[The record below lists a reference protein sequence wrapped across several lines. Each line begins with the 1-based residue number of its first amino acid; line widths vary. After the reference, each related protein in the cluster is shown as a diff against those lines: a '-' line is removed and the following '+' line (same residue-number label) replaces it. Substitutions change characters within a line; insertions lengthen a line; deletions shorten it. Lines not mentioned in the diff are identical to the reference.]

1 LAKRGDAAALPI
13 FQRIARAGS
22 LAQPVRL
29 AAVRCL
35 IELGPA
41 SAAPILLGLLKED
54 DRDIARAAQEGLAA
68 LPGKEIDTL
77 VLRLLGSAEAG
88 QRLLALELIGQRRMK
103 KALPALIEKLN
114 DTDNSVRSA
123 ALKGLG
129 ELGTT
134 AELPMLLDRLL
145 DTRSSQDLK
154 ALEQAVSTLCAKSDN
169 PEQSTGK
176 LAGLLNRASPAQKI
190 VLLRVLAQAG
200 GPTAL
205 AAIRASVK
213 DADPEV
219 HAAAIRTLS
228 TWKTTEVIPDLL
240 ALAKEAKDPT
250 DRQLGLRSYLGLATR
265 TTIPP
270 AERLSM
276 CKQAST
282 LVKNPEDKKLLLA
295 ALGVLNSPGAL
306 PLILPHLEDPATNEE
321 AAAAAVVLAERL
333 LKGRDRPRVASQLI
347 GPLEKVAKATTNA
360 DLARRAQ
367 EAAKL
372 AKSKAGVK

>member
-1 LAKRGDAAALPI
+1 
-13 FQRIARAGS
+13 
-22 LAQPVRL
+22 V
-29 AAVRCL
+29 
-35 IELGPA
+35 
-41 SAAPILLGLLKED
+41 LLGLLKED

-68 LPGKEIDTL
+68 LPGKEVDAL
-77 VLRLLGSAEAG
+77 VLRLLGSTEAG
-88 QRLLALELIGQRRMK
+88 QRLLALELIGQRRLK
-103 KALPALIEKLN
+103 SALPALIEKLN
-114 DTDNSVRSA
+114 DADNSVRSA

-129 ELGTT
+129 ELGTP
-134 AELPMLLDRLL
+134 AELPMLLERLL
-145 DTRSSQDLK
+145 DARSSQDLK
-154 ALEQAVSTLCAKSDN
+154 ALEQAVGTLCAKSEN

-176 LAGLLNRASPAQKI
+176 LAGLLTKAQPAQKI

-213 DADPEV
+213 DAEPEV

-265 TTIPP
+265 STIPA

-276 CKQAST
+276 CRQASS
-282 LVKNPEDKKLLLA
+282 LVQNPEDKKLLLA
-295 ALGVLNSPGAL
+295 ALGSLNSPGAL
-306 PLILPHLEDPATNEE
+306 PLILPHLEDPATCEE
-321 AAAAAVVLAERL
+321 AAAAAVGLAERL

-360 DLARRAQ
+360 DLAQRAK
-367 EAAKL
+367 EAAKQ